1 MEATGRKYFTE
12 DEYLALEEE
21 GDEKHEFI
29 NGEMIAMS
37 GGTHSHN
44 TIAANLIREVG
55 NRLRHKPCIVMTSDQ
70 RVNIDATGMYAYPDV
85 TVVCGQP
92 RSTPKSPTTVTNP
105 TVLIEVLS
113 KDTEGYDRGAK
124 FAHFRH
130 LPSLQAYI
138 LVSQKP
144 RRIEHFQRMPSG
156 QWLLTFAEEGE
167 IEIPCLGV
175 SLSLD
180 EVYLN
185 VDLLEGAGDPD

>member
-1 MEATGRKYFTE
+1 MEAIVRKYLTE

-21 GDEKHEFI
+21 SDEKHEFV

-37 GGTHSHN
+37 GGTHTHN
-44 TIAANLIREVG
+44 TISANVIGE
-55 NRLRHKPCIVMTSDQ
+55 LRSLLKRRPCIVMSNDQ
-70 RVNIDATGMYAYPDV
+70 RVNIDPTGMYAYPDV
-85 TVVCGQP
+85 TIVCGQP
-92 RSTPKSPTTVTNP
+92 RSTPKSRTTVTNP

-113 KDTEGYDRGAK
+113 KDTEAYDRGAK

-130 LPSLQAYI
+130 LESLQAYI

-156 QWLLTFAEEGE
+156 QWLLTVAEEGE
-167 IEIPCLGV
+167 VEIPSLGV

-180 EVYLN
+180 EVYAK
-185 VDLLEGAGDPD
+185 VDLLEGADEPG